1 MRKKSFRVLLSLFI
15 MITIIASA
23 SIPVSAGSGYHLYI
37 NCEENV
43 VTLYDDDVPVK
54 AFLCSTGSATPHS
67 GTYYTSTTYRWA
79 VLKGGV
85 YGQFCT
91 IITGSI
97 WFHSVPYCSH
107 NNDDLEYWEYDKLG
121 TACSAGCVRLA
132 VEDAEWLYDNLSWGT
147 PVTFYDSSDPGPL
160 GKPLGM
166 KIADAP
172 SEYRCWDPTDDE
184 PENPWRYDDEYTKYT
199 FDADYYRANNPD
211 LKSEVRDTDLAYKI
225 HWITYGINEK
235 RRASEDFDLSTYM
248 KMYRNA
254 GNIYG
259 GDNYS
264 YVKYFNTMGKNLGQ
278 SGTVNTDNYQT
289 ASGVNVKYRTHVQW
303 LGWQDMCA
311 NGITSGTEGRGFRV
325 EALSVSVD
333 SPYALGVRYRTHVQ
347 DIGWMKWVNDGEI
360 SGTTGWSLR
369 VEALQLQLTGSASQY
384 FDICYRVYV
393 EGKGWS
399 NWVKNGTTAGTTGY
413 GLRLEAIQI
422 RVVAKDS
429 TAYSSVSYN
438 SHIENIG
445 WQPTV
450 TDGLNS
456 GLVGRSLRL
465 EGVRITVNDP
475 LGVGIEYRAHVQNIG
490 WMNWVR
496 DGQLAGTTGWSL
508 RLEGLQIRLIGPK
521 ADLYNVY
528 YKTYVQNIGWTDW
541 AKNGEK
547 CGSEGLG
554 YRVEALK
561 VIIVSKGS
569 SISGS
574 TFRPFY
580 T

>member
-79 VLKGGV
+79 LLKGGV

-225 HWITYGINEK
+225 HWITYGIEEK
-235 RRASEDFDLSTYM
+235 RRANEEFDLKTYM
-248 KMYRNA
+248 KMFPNVA
-254 GNIYG
+254 NIYG
-259 GDNYS
+259 SDAYA
-264 YVKYFNTMGKNLGQ
+264 YVKYYNAMGRTLGQ
-278 SGTVNTDNYQT
+278 AGSLESDNYKT
-289 ASGVNVKYRTHVQW
+289 ASGVNVKYRTHVQT
-303 LGWQDMCA
+303 LGWQDISC
-311 NGITSGTEGRGFRV
+311 NGITSGSEGRNYRM
-325 EALSVSVD
+325 EALTVNID
-333 SPYALGVRYRTHVQ
+333 SSYSLGVKYRTHVQ
-347 DIGWMKWVNDGEI
+347 NIGWQNWVRDGQVA
-360 SGTTGWSLR
+360 GTTGQALR
-369 VEALQLQLTGSASQY
+369 IEAVELQLTGSAAQY
-384 FDICYRVYV
+384 FDIVYRVYI

-399 NWVKNGTTAGTTGY
+399 DWAKNGEMAGTTGNW
-413 GLRLEAIQI
+413 LRLEAIQI
-422 RVVAKDS
+422 KVVSKGS
-429 TAYSSVSYN
+429 TYSSISYN
-438 SHIENIG
+438 THMQNEG

-456 GLVGRSLRL
+456 GIMGRSLRL
-465 EGVRITVNDP
+465 EGVRITVNEP
-475 LGVGIEYRAHVQNIG
+475 LGLGIEYRAHVENIG

-496 DGQLAGTTGWSL
+496 NGQLAGTTGKAL
-508 RLEGLQIRLIGPK
+508 RLEGLQIRLIGPN
-521 ADLYNVY
+521 AGLYDVY
-528 YKTYVQNIGWTDW
+528 YKTYVQSIGWTGW
-541 AKNGEK
+541 AKNGVK
-547 CGSEGLG
+547 CGSEGLAL
-554 YRVEALK
+554 RIEAVK
-561 VIIVSKGS
+561 IIIVPKGS